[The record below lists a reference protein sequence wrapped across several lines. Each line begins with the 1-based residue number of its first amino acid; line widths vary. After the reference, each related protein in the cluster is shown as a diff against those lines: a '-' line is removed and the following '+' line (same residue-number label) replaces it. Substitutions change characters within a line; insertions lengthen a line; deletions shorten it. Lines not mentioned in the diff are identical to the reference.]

1 MAKKKFK
8 LGLGDLLDNAMDN
21 NSSKV
26 ESNKRAS
33 NAAKRTSSKKPSKSF
48 SDNLDDLFQEAIEES
63 LQENADKIKKKNR
76 TTSKRKKPMFGLDA
90 LIRETVESSSV
101 EVTPSNT
108 KRVTFVFDEEKINK
122 LKQIARLKK
131 AYVKDIVDE
140 IISEY
145 LKEHNIID

>member
-1 MAKKKFK
+1 
-8 LGLGDLLDNAMDN
+8 
-21 NSSKV
+21 
-26 ESNKRAS
+26 
-33 NAAKRTSSKKPSKSF
+33 
-48 SDNLDDLFQEAIEES
+48 
-63 LQENADKIKKKNR
+63 
-76 TTSKRKKPMFGLDA
+76 MFGLDA